1 MAWIVKHSA
10 EQQIDRRAE
19 PYMDSPLKDKIEKE
33 IFPRY
38 PNRQAALL
46 PVLHEIQNQYDWIP
60 YQAMEEV
67 ALFLQVTPA
76 QVLDTVSFYEEFW
89 TRPKG
94 QYLIQVCQ
102 SITCE
107 LVGELDLLEH
117 IQQKLGI
124 GAGETTD
131 DGRFT
136 LMTVEC
142 LGSCGTAPCALINEE
157 LHEDLTGEQT
167 DRVLDA
173 LE

>member
-1 MAWIVKHSA
+1 MVWIVKHSA
-10 EQQIDRRAE
+10 EQQIERRAE
-19 PYMDSPLKDKIEKE
+19 PYMDSPLKDKIEQE
-33 IFPRY
+33 ILPRY
-38 PNRQAALL
+38 PTRQAALL
-46 PVLHEIQNQYDWIP
+46 PVLHEIQNQYDWIS

-67 ALFLQVTPA
+67 ALFLQLTPA

-142 LGSCGTAPCALINEE
+142 LGSCGTAPCALINEG
-157 LHEDLTGEQT
+157 LHEDLTGEQMDT
-167 DRVLDA
+167 VLDA